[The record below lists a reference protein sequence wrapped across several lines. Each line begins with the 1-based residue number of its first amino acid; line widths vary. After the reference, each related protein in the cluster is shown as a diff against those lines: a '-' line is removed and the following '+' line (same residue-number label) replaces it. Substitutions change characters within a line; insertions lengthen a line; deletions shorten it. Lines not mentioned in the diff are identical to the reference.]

1 MYKLY
6 KFLQFD
12 QTGHLFDFFIFSHG
26 YIDEDERM
34 EKEKAEKALEE
45 GNDGTQVV
53 IKKEKAYESRKPYVN
68 LYLFVQHDC
77 LCR

>member
-1 MYKLY
+1 
-6 KFLQFD
+6 
-12 QTGHLFDFFIFSHG
+12 
-26 YIDEDERM
+26 M

-68 LYLFVQHDC
+68 
-77 LCR
+77 